1 MLLKEFGKQQ
11 LFVQFLRMR
20 KALVGGLKFSL
31 YCYFIGGELRLV
43 IGMWHV

>member
-20 KALVGGLKFSL
+20 KALVGGLSL

-43 IGMWHV
+43 TGM